1 MENSAQSYHEIT
13 PSRKEAEAI
22 QRELQKKV
30 ILKNGFE
37 KLETIAGADLAILS
51 AEKMLV
57 CGIILFSYPDL
68 KEIERVSTR
77 VPELFEYIP
86 GLLAFRES
94 PAIFKAF
101 EKLKEKPDLLI
112 IDGHGI
118 AHQRGLGIASHV
130 GVILDIPTLG
140 VAKKKLFG
148 KYNEP
153 PDSEGAWTPL
163 IHPRTGKTIGSVLRT
178 KRGTKPVFVSPGNKI
193 DLITA
198 INVARQCTK
207 RYRIPEPTR
216 QADIFVAQLKT
227 IQPRIDTD

>member
-1 MENSAQSYHEIT
+1 MGNSAESYYEVP
-13 PSRKEAEAI
+13 PSRREAEAI
-22 QRELQKKV
+22 QRELQKKL

-37 KLETIAGADLAILS
+37 KLETIAGADLAIIS

-57 CGIILFSYPDL
+57 CGIIVFSYPDL

-101 EKLKEKPDLLI
+101 DKLKEKPDLLM

-148 KYNEP
+148 RHNEP

-163 IHPRTGKTIGSVLRT
+163 THPRTGKTIGSALRT
-178 KRGTKPVFVSPGNKI
+178 KRGTKPVFVSPGHKI

-207 RYRIPEPTR
+207 GYRIPEPTR

-227 IQPRIDTD
+227 VSGL